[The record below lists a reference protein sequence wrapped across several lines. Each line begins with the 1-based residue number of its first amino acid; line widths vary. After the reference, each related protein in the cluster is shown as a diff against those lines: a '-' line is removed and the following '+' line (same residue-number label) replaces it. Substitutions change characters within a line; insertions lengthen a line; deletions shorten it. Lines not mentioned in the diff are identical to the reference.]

1 MPYLFNYRDLP
12 IKDKLQAIVMVTVC
26 AALLLAT
33 GVFLVLDQFTQRRNL
48 RSDIGILEDIFG
60 SSSTAALSFGDRHAA
75 AEILSSLGARPGVI
89 AACIYGPDGRPF
101 AVFERDPRAKHIFPP
116 AAYGDWFESDR
127 YKQFKPIQM
136 DGQAIGTIYI
146 ETDLAAIQRRKARLL
161 GLCAAIFL
169 SLTGLSLAL
178 ASRLQRVI
186 SEPIA
191 HLAGTARVIL
201 QQQNYSL
208 RAVKSSDDEIGQLIG
223 TFNGMLVEIENRD
236 RALQQHRDNLERE
249 VASRTSEL
257 VEARDKA
264 EAASKSKSEFLA
276 NMSHEIRTPMNGVM
290 GMTELVLDTD
300 LTSEQRE
307 YLTTVKTSA
316 DALLVVINDILDF
329 SKIEAGHLE
338 LDPVTFRLREH
349 LDEVMKGLAL
359 RAHEKGL
366 ELLCDMPA
374 GVPDWVVGDP
384 VRLRQIIVNLTGNAI
399 KFTKH
404 GEVALSASLESAPGG
419 ENDGQARIHFVVR
432 DTGIGIP
439 LEKQKVIFDAFSQA
453 DGSTTRKFGG
463 TGLGLT
469 ISTRLVEAM
478 GGKIWVESAPGEGSS
493 FHFTACFG
501 TVPAGAVSG
510 AANDAPMLEGLRV
523 LVVDDNATNRRILND
538 MLWNWKMIPTPAPSA
553 MEALIQMSRAAE
565 GGHPFAMVLTDVHMP
580 EMDGFDLV
588 RKIHESPHLA
598 GAVILML
605 TSGDQRG
612 DLARCRELG
621 VSAYVTKP
629 VRRQELHR
637 AVLLA
642 LRGKS
647 AAGSGAEKSDPAA
660 VLTGFRGALNS
671 VRLDILLTEDN
682 AVNQRVATRILEKAG
697 HRITLA
703 CNGVEALAQL
713 ASREFDLI
721 LMDVQMPEMDGMEAT
736 SRIRDMERD
745 MEQLSGAHIPI
756 IAMTAHA
763 MKGDQERCLAAG
775 MDAYISKPIHASEL
789 LDMVQ
794 RCGVKHS
801 SPAVTL

>member
-1 MPYLFNYRDLP
+1 
-12 IKDKLQAIVMVTVC
+12 
-26 AALLLAT
+26 
-33 GVFLVLDQFTQRRNL
+33 
-48 RSDIGILEDIFG
+48 
-60 SSSTAALSFGDRHAA
+60 
-75 AEILSSLGARPGVI
+75 
-89 AACIYGPDGRPF
+89 
-101 AVFERDPRAKHIFPP
+101 
-116 AAYGDWFESDR
+116 
-127 YKQFKPIQM
+127 
-136 DGQAIGTIYI
+136 
-146 ETDLAAIQRRKARLL
+146 
-161 GLCAAIFL
+161 
-169 SLTGLSLAL
+169 
-178 ASRLQRVI
+178 
-186 SEPIA
+186 
-191 HLAGTARVIL
+191 
-201 QQQNYSL
+201 
-208 RAVKSSDDEIGQLIG
+208 
-223 TFNGMLVEIENRD
+223 
-236 RALQQHRDNLERE
+236 
-249 VASRTSEL
+249 
-257 VEARDKA
+257 
-264 EAASKSKSEFLA
+264 
-276 NMSHEIRTPMNGVM
+276 
-290 GMTELVLDTD
+290 
-300 LTSEQRE
+300 
-307 YLTTVKTSA
+307 
-316 DALLVVINDILDF
+316 
-329 SKIEAGHLE
+329 
-338 LDPVTFRLREH
+338 
-349 LDEVMKGLAL
+349 
-359 RAHEKGL
+359 
-366 ELLCDMPA
+366 
-374 GVPDWVVGDP
+374 
-384 VRLRQIIVNLTGNAI
+384 
-399 KFTKH
+399 
-404 GEVALSASLESAPGG
+404 
-419 ENDGQARIHFVVR
+419 
-432 DTGIGIP
+432 
-439 LEKQKVIFDAFSQA
+439 
-453 DGSTTRKFGG
+453 
-463 TGLGLT
+463 
-469 ISTRLVEAM
+469 M

-538 MLWNWKMIPTPAPSA
+538 MLWNWKMIPTPVPSA
-553 MEALIQMSRAAE
+553 MEALIEMSRAAE
-565 GGHPFAMVLTDVHMP
+565 GGHPYTMVLTDVHMP

-642 LRGKS
+642 LRGKG

-703 CNGVEALAQL
+703 CSGVEALAQL